1 MIYDYKQANWQLFQ
15 STIDNLIPI
24 NPTIKTTA
32 DLEQAAKN
40 FETAIQQATI
50 TAIPKL
56 KKIRNQI
63 TLPALLAY
71 LLRLKNYS
79 RRRFQRLRTP
89 TTRFLFTLL
98 SRIFLTKLQQLKNTK
113 WNLFLNTL
121 HPQTSSVWKISRY
134 FTTPKQKIPPLLCN
148 GTQIYLSSEKAEALA
163 HQFERSHNLTLHT
176 TSSSHSQVIT
186 RTVNKAFRSITPT
199 TLTIQPTNPL
209 EIRRHARSFKT
220 KTTPGIDGIT
230 NTMLIHLSPHAIQH
244 LTLLFNSILQLG
256 YFPTIW
262 KSASHSNPQTKKPPT
277 DTNSYRPFSL
287 LSSISKLLERIVAT
301 RLTSFIQ

>member
-1 MIYDYKQANWQLFQ
+1 MIHDYKQTNWQLFQ

-24 NPTIKTTA
+24 NPTIKATA

-50 TAIPKL
+50 TAIHKL

-63 TLPALLAY
+63 TLPSPLAY
-71 LLRLKNYS
+71 LLRLKIISDDASKDSELPLHVFILPFISN
-79 RRRFQRLRTP
+79 F
-89 TTRFLFTLL
+89 F
-98 SRIFLTKLQQLKNTK
+98 TKLQQLKNTK
-113 WNLFLNTL
+113 WNLFLKTL
-121 HPQTSSVWKISRY
+121 HPQTSSFWKISRY

-148 GTQIYLSSEKAEALA
+148 GIQIYLSSEKAESLA

-176 TSSSHSQVIT
+176 PSSHSQVIT
-186 RTVNKAFRSITPT
+186 RTVKKAFLSITPT
-199 TLTIQPTNPL
+199 TLTIQPTSPL
-209 EIRRHARSFKT
+209 EIRRHIRSLKT